1 MDKVT
6 FKSKLI
12 ILFFGIV
19 LGGGAVLGGFALNHQ
34 TLEKRV
40 KQEQAGHAVSQDKIK
55 QAEEEIKT
63 LKNQIEIKDRAL
75 RENGPN
81 SYQDLY
87 STAVKFFEIYYD
99 YSQEKVTNK
108 ERQEKVEALST
119 REVSEKMFPL
129 EADKMK
135 SDYGLVKSRLNRL
148 EVYPTGLN
156 GKAITALV
164 DASYKV
170 EAGEVSS
177 TVKHY
182 MWKVRFD
189 SETHQIDHVEDM
201 GKLSQTSKNN

>member
-6 FKSKLI
+6 YKNKLM
-12 ILFFGIV
+12 ILLFGIV
-19 LGGGAVLGGFALNHQ
+19 VGAGAILGGFALSHKSI
-34 TLEKRV
+34 EKSL
-40 KQEQAGHAVSQDKIK
+40 KQEQAEHTVSQDKLK
-55 QAEEEIKT
+55 QAEEKIKL
-63 LKNQIEIKDRAL
+63 LKNQIEQKDRSL

-87 STAVKFFEIYYD
+87 GTAVKFFEIFYD

-108 ERQEKVEALST
+108 ERQEKVEALCAH
-119 REVSEKMFPL
+119 EVSEKMFPL

-156 GKAITALV
+156 GKQITALV

-182 MWKVRFD
+182 MWKVTFD
-189 SETHQIDHVEDM
+189 SDTHRIDHVEDM
-201 GKLSQTSKNN
+201 GKLTQTAKNK